1 MMWLSW
7 LIFVVSLALQVL
19 VLNSLRRGAYK
30 DYSLVFAYS
39 LVLFFTTI
47 ADGAMWAKLIP
58 LPMAVRNV
66 YFYRNEAVRQ
76 FMLFAVVISL
86 IDHAIGPA
94 AYRARVRV
102 LLAAVGVASVLISLQ
117 IHSSSSQR
125 FVYWMTQVSR
135 DLSFESVGL
144 TLLLWLTL
152 ISSGKKDH
160 QLLMVTGGL
169 GLQFTG
175 EAIGQSFRQLSQNH
189 SSALILGN
197 IVAGGTHALRLYVWH
212 AAFKKGRIK
221 EKEPAGI
228 SPGASPRPAP
238 IQTSGRS

>member
-58 LPMAVRNV
+58 LPMAMRNV

-86 IDHAIGPA
+86 IDHAIGAA
-94 AYRARVRV
+94 AYRVRVRAILV
-102 LLAAVGVASVLISLQ
+102 AVGVASVLISLQ
-117 IHSSSSQR
+117 IHSSSSHL
-125 FVYWMTQVSR
+125 FSYWMTQVSR

-175 EAIGQSFRQLSQNH
+175 EAIGQSFRQLSGNH
-189 SSALILGN
+189 PSALILGN

-212 AAFKKGRIK
+212 AAFRKGRVK

-228 SPGASPRPAP
+228 PHDAGSRPAR

>member
-7 LIFVVSLALQVL
+7 LIFFVSLALQVL

-30 DYSLVFAYS
+30 DYSFVFAYS

-47 ADGAMWAKLIP
+47 ADGLMWGKVIS
-58 LPMAVRNV
+58 LPTTVRNV

-102 LLAAVGVASVLISLQ
+102 ALALLGVVSVLVSLQ
-117 IHSSSSQR
+117 IHSSSSNL
-125 FVYWMTQVSR
+125 FSYWMTQVSR

-152 ISSGKKDH
+152 ISSGKKD
-160 QLLMVTGGL
+160 
-169 GLQFTG
+169 
-175 EAIGQSFRQLSQNH
+175 
-189 SSALILGN
+189 
-197 IVAGGTHALRLYVWH
+197 
-212 AAFKKGRIK
+212 
-221 EKEPAGI
+221 
-228 SPGASPRPAP
+228 
-238 IQTSGRS
+238 

>member
-1 MMWLSW
+1 MWGK
-7 LIFVVSLALQVL
+7 VVSLP
-19 VLNSLRRGAYK
+19 
-30 DYSLVFAYS
+30 
-39 LVLFFTTI
+39 TT
-47 ADGAMWAKLIP
+47 
-58 LPMAVRNV
+58 VRNV

-94 AYRARVRV
+94 TYRARVRV
-102 LLAAVGVASVLISLQ
+102 GLALLGVVSVLVSLQ
-117 IHSSSSQR
+117 IHSSSSNL
-125 FVYWMTQVSR
+125 FSYWMTQVSR

-212 AAFKKGRIK
+212 AAFRKGRAQQ
-221 EKEPAGI
+221 KEPAGK
-228 SPGASPRPAP
+228 SQEATSKPAP
-238 IQTSGRS
+238 AQTSNWS